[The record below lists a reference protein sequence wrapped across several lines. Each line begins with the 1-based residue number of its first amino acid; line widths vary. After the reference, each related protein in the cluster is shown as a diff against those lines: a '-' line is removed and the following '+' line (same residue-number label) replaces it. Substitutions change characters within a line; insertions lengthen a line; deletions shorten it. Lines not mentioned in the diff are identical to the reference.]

1 MQVRSQLV
9 VAAALAATLLTSC
22 TPRLGPADP
31 FSGGRSPAR
40 EGVRRHIVRL
50 EVGCDYCRIRYFVG
64 AESFDETNRQVWS
77 ERLDLTPLIPT
88 AIRLSATPM
97 EDGKPIRWTRILVDG
112 EVVAE
117 DGCNNC
123 RDATAEALSND
134 RRTMSVET
142 TIPRR

>member
-1 MQVRSQLV
+1 VK
-9 VAAALAATLLTSC
+9 
-22 TPRLGPADP
+22 
-31 FSGGRSPAR
+31 
-40 EGVRRHIVRL
+40 L